1 MVEGSVP
8 SPGSSEFALEA
19 RDIFKS
25 FETGTARLDVLTG
38 IDFTIHRGEIVA
50 ILGASGVGK
59 STLLHILGALDRPTQ
74 GHVLIDS
81 VDIFTLS
88 DDRIADFR
96 NRTIGFVFQAHH
108 LLPEFTAVE
117 NVMMPL
123 LIGRMDHQ
131 QAHERA
137 GQLLAEV
144 GLGER
149 LTHKPGELSGGEQ
162 QRVAVARALVYRPLV
177 ILADE
182 PSGNLD
188 RATGEV
194 LLDMIWDLSRTHQQ
208 AFVIVTHDDGIG
220 RRADRRFHLA
230 DGHLDEFHLE
240 HDP

>member
-8 SPGSSEFALEA
+8 TGSSEFVLEA
-19 RDIFKS
+19 RGVFKS

-38 IDFTIHRGEIVA
+38 IDFAIHRGEIIA

-59 STLLHILGALDRPTQ
+59 STLLHILGTLDRPTQ

-81 VDIFTLS
+81 VDIFSLPEN
-88 DDRIADFR
+88 RIADFR

-131 QAHERA
+131 QAYEQA
-137 GQLLAEV
+137 VLLLTEV

-188 RATGEV
+188 RANGET
-194 LLDMIWDLSRTHQQ
+194 LLDMIWDMSRAHRQ
-208 AFVIVTHDDGIG
+208 AFVIVTHDEGLG
-220 RRADRRFHLA
+220 RRADRRFRLA
-230 DGHLDEFHLE
+230 DGHLDEFNLE
-240 HDP
+240 HYP